1 MPNDDIKVA
10 AVALGA
16 DTRWGWRIF
25 TRDGRILLE
34 SQDTFA
40 NESAALADGRRRV
53 PEVATGLPPAG
64 AAETPRAIEGIDPLS
79 ARRMREAER
88 WF

>member
-1 MPNDDIKVA
+1 MSNDDITVV

-16 DTRWGWRIF
+16 NTRWNWRIL

-34 SQDTFA
+34 SPDTFA
-40 NESAALADGRRRV
+40 HVADALADGRRRV
-53 PEVATGLPPAG
+53 PEVAAGLPPA
-64 AAETPRAIEGIDPLS
+64 APSEPSAIERVDPPS
-79 ARRMREAER
+79 AARIREAER